1 VCGCVFEVED
11 EVLGRIVVRK
21 VERGAH
27 VRDPHDEALRDA
39 LAQDVDARE
48 RARLRVDLALD
59 VRDARVRERDGD
71 EHDLRVDAVLGLREQ
86 VRRDERRVRGVV
98 RDDLRRG

>member
-1 VCGCVFEVED
+1 VRGCVFEVED

-21 VERGAH
+21 VERSAH
-27 VRDPHDEALRDA
+27 VRDLHDEALRDA

-48 RARLRVDLALD
+48 RARL
-59 VRDARVRERDGD
+59 RVRERDGD

-98 RDDLRRG
+98 RDDLRWRWSAP